1 MPLGY
6 GAMWRTGWYSD
17 APKVRAHLGLVD
29 GEEATG
35 WVYLGTPAGPDPAPR
50 PRAEPSITW
59 LG

>member
-1 MPLGY
+1 
-6 GAMWRTGWYSD
+6 MWRTGWYSD